1 MFISWN
7 ITVFGLV
14 KWYISKW
21 YIYSYGTYIHTVHI
35 HMVHISKINNV
46 MYKLL
51 IPFYSTSKWLGG
63 NRVGGINQ
71 CLWRN
76 LRTPGKLGIAKVV
89 HSRSFA
95 KDYPELTVER
105 GHPNVWGLNAKEKES
120 LTILSFSQFQK
131 FAWCLILNL
140 RHQIPHEC

>member
-1 MFISWN
+1 MSVGLISA
-7 ITVFGLV
+7 
-14 KWYISKW
+14 S
-21 YIYSYGTYIHTVHI
+21 
-35 HMVHISKINNV
+35 
-46 MYKLL
+46 
-51 IPFYSTSKWLGG
+51 
-63 NRVGGINQ
+63 GGIFERRVN
-71 CLWRN
+71 WA
-76 LRTPGKLGIAKVV
+76 LRKVV

-95 KDYPELTVER
+95 KYYPELTVER